1 MYVDAQ
7 VMYMDAQV
15 MYVDAQVVY
24 MDAQVVYMDAHVM
37 YMDAQVVYMDAHV
50 RCIVILDGEI
60 PVLNTVHTVSNRLNM
75 GWLRLVG
82 SLKL

>member
-1 MYVDAQ
+1 M
-7 VMYMDAQV
+7 
-15 MYVDAQVVY
+15 
-24 MDAQVVYMDAHVM
+24 YMDAHVM
-37 YMDAQVVYMDAHV
+37 YMDAHV